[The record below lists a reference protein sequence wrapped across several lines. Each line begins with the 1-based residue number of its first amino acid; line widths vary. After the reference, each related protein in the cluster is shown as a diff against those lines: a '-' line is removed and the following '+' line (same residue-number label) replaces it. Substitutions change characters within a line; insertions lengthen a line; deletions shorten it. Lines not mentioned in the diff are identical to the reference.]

1 MRVCALSCVL
11 LWCLSTPTMVFAQQ
25 DQDREGCRDSP
36 LLTRLAGCYISSCS
50 KADYDAAQLTIAT
63 SGDPRTKSIEG
74 KIEQIRYVCQGKS
87 ALQVRRNAEQAL
99 KSAGYTLD
107 FSGYDVPVHYV
118 TSHKGP
124 QWVAVEASEMTSD
137 SNYTVITVLAEGMT
151 QEMTANADA
160 WAGEI
165 TKTGRVAIY
174 GIEFDTGQATLKP
187 ESEAVLAEVLKL
199 LKNQPDWKMRIE
211 GHTDS
216 TGTRASNQALSEKR
230 AQAVVAW
237 LTKNGVTA
245 ARLVAAGLGDTN
257 PIADNKTEEGRA
269 RNRRVE
275 LVRP

>member
-1 MRVCALSCVL
+1 VGIRALSCAL
-11 LWCLSTPTMVFAQQ
+11 LLCLSTPALSRAQE
-25 DQDREGCRDSP
+25 DAEGCKDSP
-36 LLTRLAGCYISSCS
+36 LLTRLAGCHIANCS
-50 KADYDAAQLTIAT
+50 RSDYDAAQLTMSTT
-63 SGDPRTKSIEG
+63 SDPRQKAVEG
-74 KIEQIRYVCQGKS
+74 RKEQIRYDCTAKS

-118 TSHKGP
+118 TAHKGP
-124 QWVAVEASEMTSD
+124 QWVAVEASEMASD
-137 SNYTVITVLAEGMT
+137 SSYTVIAVLVEGMT

-165 TKTGRVAIY
+165 NKTGRVAVY

-187 ESEAVLAEVLKL
+187 ESQQVLAEVLKL
-199 LKNQPDWKMRIE
+199 LKSQPDWKLTIE

-216 TGTRASNQALSEKR
+216 TGTRAGNQALSERR

-237 LTKNGVTA
+237 LTQNGVPAT
-245 ARLVAAGLGDTN
+245 RLVAAGLGDAK
-257 PIADNKTEEGRA
+257 PIADNTTEEGRA

-275 LVRP
+275 LVRQ